1 MDIKRI
7 YDCFIASSGV
17 KTDTRKNLAGSL
29 FFCLS
34 GPQFNGNY
42 FAEEALKKGAA
53 FVIGDDQNKLP
64 NNKKIIL
71 VEDSLTALQDLARY
85 HREKHAI
92 PVVAITGSNGKTT
105 TKALFTHVLQQK
117 FNVLATL
124 GNLNNHI
131 GVPLTLLNLNSSTEI
146 ALIEMG
152 ANHQKE
158 IEALTKI
165 ALPTHGYITNFG
177 KAHLEG
183 FGGIE
188 GVIRG
193 KSELYDFLRATKGT
207 ALVNANDA
215 IQLKQSKGIN
225 QWTFSD
231 KEQAKTTLTS
241 KINEKGFCQSQ
252 WNDMVF
258 ESHLTG
264 AYNQDNINAAITL
277 GMMFGLTGAQ
287 IQKGIASY
295 VPKNNRSQWIQ
306 TKKNKV
312 LLDAYNAN
320 PSSMKAALSAF
331 GKFPHEKKGV
341 ILGDMLELG
350 TYAKKEH
357 QATIAQIE
365 EMNLDFVLLV
375 GPFFQ
380 SVSQNENHLSFS
392 STKEAKMWI
401 ENAAVSDAALLIKGS
416 RGIALEQ
423 LLDAL

>member
-17 KTDTRKNLAGSL
+17 TTDTRKNLAGSL

-34 GPQFNGNY
+34 GPQFNGND
-42 FAEEALKKGAA
+42 FAEEAIKKGAA
-53 FVIGDDQNKLP
+53 FVIGDDQKKLP
-64 NNKKIIL
+64 NSEKIIL

-146 ALIEMG
+146 TLIEMG

-158 IEALTKI
+158 IEALAKI

-183 FGGIE
+183 FGGVE

-207 ALVNANDA
+207 ALINANDA
-215 IQLKQSKGIN
+215 IQMKQSKGIN

-252 WNDMVF
+252 WNDVVF

-264 AYNQDNINAAITL
+264 AYNQDNINAAIAL

-365 EMNLDFVLLV
+365 EMNLDLVLLV
-375 GPFFQ
+375 GPLFQ

-401 ENAAVSDAALLIKGS
+401 ENEAVSDAALLIKGS

>member
-17 KTDTRKNLAGSL
+17 TTDTRKNLAGSL

-34 GPQFNGNY
+34 GPQFNGND

-53 FVIGDDQNKLP
+53 FVIGDDQKKLP
-64 NNKKIIL
+64 NSEKIIL

-158 IEALTKI
+158 IEALAKI

-183 FGGIE
+183 FGGVE

-215 IQLKQSKGIN
+215 IQLKQSNGIN

-241 KINEKGFCQSQ
+241 KINEKGFCQSR

-264 AYNQDNINAAITL
+264 AYNQDNINAAIAL

-365 EMNLDFVLLV
+365 EMNLDLVLLV
-375 GPFFQ
+375 GPLFQ

-401 ENAAVSDAALLIKGS
+401 ENEAVSDAALLIKGS

>member
-7 YDCFIASSGV
+7 YDCFITSSGV
-17 KTDTRKNLAGSL
+17 TTDTRKNLAGSL

-34 GPQFNGNY
+34 GPQFNGND
-42 FAEEALKKGAA
+42 FAEEAIKKGAA
-53 FVIGDDQNKLP
+53 FVIGDDQKKLP
-64 NNKKIIL
+64 NSEKIIL

-158 IEALTKI
+158 IEALAKI

-183 FGGIE
+183 FGGVE

-207 ALVNANDA
+207 ALINANDA
-215 IQLKQSKGIN
+215 IQMKQSKGIN

-252 WNDMVF
+252 WIDVVF

-264 AYNQDNINAAITL
+264 AYNQDNINAAIAL

-365 EMNLDFVLLV
+365 EMNLDLVLLV
-375 GPFFQ
+375 GPLFQ

-401 ENAAVSDAALLIKGS
+401 ENEAVSDAALLIKGS